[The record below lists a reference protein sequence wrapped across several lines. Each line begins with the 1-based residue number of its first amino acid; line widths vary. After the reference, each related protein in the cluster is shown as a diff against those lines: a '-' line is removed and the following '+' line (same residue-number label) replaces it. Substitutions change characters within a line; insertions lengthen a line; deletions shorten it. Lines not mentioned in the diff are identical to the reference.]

1 MTSTATSVPASREPE
16 LAGQTVV
23 VIGGSAGI
31 GYETARRARAEGAD
45 VILTAR
51 NPERLQRAAAELGA
65 QRSAAFDATDPT
77 ALDRFFG
84 GLPTPI
90 DHVMVTGPGPYYAP
104 LAELDRDRAHRDFDD
119 HVWLAVAV
127 AQHAVGKVRP
137 GGTLLFMGGT
147 GGRGRGP
154 GLSLIAAGTAAL
166 PALIA
171 NLAVEVA
178 PIRVNL
184 IAAGFVDTPLSA
196 SLLGGD
202 IEARRDQLRATL
214 PIRRVVGPA
223 DIAALAVHI
232 MTNTALTGA
241 TYDIDGGQQL
251 VAGG

>member
-127 AQHAVGKVRP
+127 AQTPSARCDP
-137 GGTLLFMGGT
+137 AA
-147 GGRGRGP
+147 P
-154 GLSLIAAGTAAL
+154 CCSWAAPAAAGAD
-166 PALIA
+166 PACRLSRR
-171 NLAVEVA
+171 A
-178 PIRVNL
+178 PPR
-184 IAAGFVDTPLSA
+184 
-196 SLLGGD
+196 
-202 IEARRDQLRATL
+202 
-214 PIRRVVGPA
+214 
-223 DIAALAVHI
+223 
-232 MTNTALTGA
+232 
-241 TYDIDGGQQL
+241 
-251 VAGG
+251 